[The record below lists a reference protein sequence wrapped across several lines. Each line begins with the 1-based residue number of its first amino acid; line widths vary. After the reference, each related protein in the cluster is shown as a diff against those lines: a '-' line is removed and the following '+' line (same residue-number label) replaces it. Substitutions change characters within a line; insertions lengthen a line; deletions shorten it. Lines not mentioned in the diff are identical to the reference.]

1 MEVTVA
7 MDNLLKFGIA
17 LITGHPGTGKTRMG
31 LELLHRYSTRFRNYR
46 CIQLYILSDFLD
58 VLSIEDMYIV
68 FLDDVFG
75 KTNLIYSDNTDNKHM
90 DTILT
95 YVQKGQVKVI
105 IAMRENIKLMC
116 SRLFLSHR
124 LFKNIPDLNLGSD
137 AFGMNKNEKR
147 RCLLKYFVVHP
158 SIIRRISVLAIV
170 SYILTENFI
179 RVFEK

>member
-1 MEVTVA
+1 MSTKAQTHQKPGMINEGTFVSMTAITVA

-46 CIQLYILSDFLD
+46 CIQLYNLSDWLD
-58 VLSIEDMYIV
+58 VLSMEDKYIV

-95 YVQKGQVKVI
+95 FFRLLQFLQCYFP
-105 IAMRENIKLMC
+105 RNI
-116 SRLFLSHR
+116 
-124 LFKNIPDLNLGSD
+124 
-137 AFGMNKNEKR
+137 
-147 RCLLKYFVVHP
+147 
-158 SIIRRISVLAIV
+158 
-170 SYILTENFI
+170 
-179 RVFEK
+179 